1 MSTQVAPVRDKKALL
16 AKRDEILQTV
26 AEVGDQ
32 IKALAPRGASPE
44 LYVASL
50 RLYFATHP
58 ELLSCTPASIV
69 QGILRVAQTGLDL
82 GVSCDLLPF
91 KGHVQFNVRYN
102 GIVELALAA
111 GTRAVGADVV
121 REGDEFEM
129 RKGIGAVLRHVPS
142 GNLKAKI
149 TGAYAIAEIK
159 PGSYVIEYVSRA
171 QIEERKQKYSR
182 TWKNTSLE
190 EIPWYGRKTA
200 IRTLAPYLPKNQ
212 RLAAALQFAAE
223 TEDELVHGEPV
234 IPATIDDPD
243 ELYDP
248 EKYGDAFRDDEGV

>member
-1 MSTQVAPVRDKKALL
+1 MSTQVAPVRDKKELI
-16 AKRDEILQTV
+16 AKRDEILQSV
-26 AEVGDQ
+26 AEIGDQ
-32 IKALAPRGASPE
+32 IVALAPRNTKPE
-44 LYVASL
+44 LYVAAL
-50 RLYFATHP
+50 RLYFANHP
-58 ELLSCTPASIV
+58 ELLACTPASIV

-91 KGHVQFNVRYN
+91 KNQVQFNVRYN

-111 GTRAVGADVV
+111 GTRAINADVV
-121 REGDEFEM
+121 REGDEFEI
-129 RKGIGAVLRHVPS
+129 RKGMGAVLRHVPS

-149 TGAYAIAEIK
+149 MGAYAIAEIK
-159 PGSYVIEYVSRA
+159 PGSYTMEYVSRA
-171 QIEERKQKYSR
+171 QIEERKTNKSK
-182 TWKNTSLE
+182 TWKNTPLE

-223 TEDELVHGEPV
+223 TEDELVHGEPT
-234 IPATIDDPD
+234 IPSEVVNED
-243 ELYDP
+243 ERYDP